1 MGPQPSDQKKRKPI
15 SLTSK
20 APPPHT
26 LAASPGN
33 LWHHHVLSLL
43 LSLLFRMGEPASSI
57 NPSNKLHQNLV
68 WNVAYLPL
76 AFELC
81 RFIKVVSAMMEPCI
95 RWVTEACEHPGVKLG
110 PEVTHT
116 CGKSPSVETSC
127 HDYGVPT
134 CVSSPCE
141 LPDETGSSRSMK
153 RRKHCVYAIIHFS

>member
-1 MGPQPSDQKKRKPI
+1 MWPQPSDQKKRKPI

-33 LWHHHVLSLL
+33 LWHHRVLSLL

-81 RFIKVVSAMMEPCI
+81 CFIKVASATMEPCI
-95 RWVTEACEHPGVKLG
+95 RWVTEACEKGRQHPGVKLG
-110 PEVTHT
+110 PEGTHT
-116 CGKSPSVETSC
+116 WEVTLCGNLMPWLWRPHLRQQSLRIAWWDWK
-127 HDYGVPT
+127 
-134 CVSSPCE
+134 
-141 LPDETGSSRSMK
+141 L
-153 RRKHCVYAIIHFS
+153 